1 MTNLV
6 EYNRFTKSRKKER
19 KLPIS
24 REVWVY
30 TRVSSK
36 NQKDN
41 YSLEYQRE
49 ESEKFATEKGY
60 QITKYFGNENE
71 SASSDITRK
80 EFQILITAVKK
91 SNKKPFGILVYVI
104 SRFSRT
110 GGNAVSIVNDLVERL
125 GVHLIE
131 VNSGIDTTTDEGKLN
146 IYSRLIE
153 ARRENQT
160 RLKFTVPGMRK
171 FVQSGHYL
179 GKVPIGYDHYGPR
192 VVDMSKRRISQ
203 EIVINEDGIK
213 LRKAWQWKLNGLDD
227 VEIIRKLREVG
238 VRITKQNISS
248 MWRRAFYCGI
258 LTNAFLEGK
267 PLKGKWEPIVSEEV
281 FWGVQQILDGN
292 HQDYQIERNNDSRPL
307 VGTIFCPLCGKKL
320 TGYEVKKKKLHY
332 YKCQKCKGVSINSTS
347 SFKMKTKGAHEMF
360 IDLLESYNM
369 DEKFIQPFMSEL
381 RNTFQ
386 NMKAQTFE
394 ARKGYEKIVK
404 ELDHE
409 LETLDERYAYGKFDD
424 DALYNRL
431 RLKKQKEINQIKEQ
445 LEGTDYEISNLDYFI
460 AKSIEISQNIHKL
473 WQLGSLDVK
482 KKIQKMVFPEGI
494 VVDTT
499 NRTYLTSNVNSLFL
513 AKSQFMRSSEGIKE
527 KLPIKN
533 DEESVVVSRAGLLRD
548 PSWGC

>member
-6 EYNRFTKSRKKER
+6 DYNRFTRSRKKER
-19 KLPIS
+19 KLPVS

-49 ESEKFATEKGY
+49 ESEKFATKKGY

-91 SNKKPFGILVYVI
+91 SSKKPFGILVYVI

-131 VNSGIDTTTDEGKLN
+131 VNSEIDTTTDEGKLN

-160 RLKFTVPGMRK
+160 RLKHTIPGMKK

-179 GKVPIGYDHYGPR
+179 GKVPIGYDHFGPR
-192 VVDMSKRRISQ
+192 VVDPAMRGISQ
-203 EIVINEDGIK
+203 KILINDTGIK
-213 LRKAWQWKLNGLDD
+213 LRKAWEWKLQGLDD
-227 VEIIRKLREVG
+227 VEIIRKLESVG
-238 VRITKQNISS
+238 VKITKQNISS

-258 LTNAFLEGK
+258 QTNSFLDGK
-267 PLKGKWEPIVSEEV
+267 PIKGKWEPLVTEQV

-292 HQDYQIERNNDSRPL
+292 HHDYQIERNNDSRPL
-307 VGTIFCPLCGKKL
+307 VGTIFCPKCGKKL

-332 YKCQKCKGVSINSTS
+332 YKCQRCPGISINSTS
-347 SFKMKTKGAHEMF
+347 SVKMKTKGAHEMF
-360 IDLLESYNM
+360 TDLLASYKL
-369 DEKFIQPFMSEL
+369 DERFIEPFIL
-381 RNTFQ
+381 QLKKTFQ
-386 NMKAQTFE
+386 NMQAQTFE
-394 ARKGYEKIVK
+394 EKNQYENKLKVLEL
-404 ELDHE
+404 ELD
-409 LETLDERYAYGKFDD
+409 TLDERFAYGIIIDKT
-424 DALYNRL
+424 LYDKL
-431 RLKKQKEINQIKEQ
+431 RNKKQSEINQIREK
-445 LEGTDYEISNLDYFI
+445 LAGTEIELSNLDYYI
-460 AKSIEISQNIHKL
+460 EKSIEISQNIHKY
-473 WQLGSLDVK
+473 WQLGSLETK
-482 KKIQKMVFPEGI
+482 RKIQKMIFPEGI
-494 VVDTT
+494 VIDTIK
-499 NRTYLTSNVNSLFL
+499 RTYLTSNVNSLFL
-513 AKSQFMRSSEGIKE
+513 AKSQFMRTSGVRKE

-533 DEESVVVSRAGLLRD
+533 DEESSIVAEGGFEPPTFGL
-548 PSWGC
+548 